1 MKGTLFAVWAPNAVS
16 VNIAGD
22 FNGWI
27 GRATIMHRMP
37 MSGIFELFVPGVE
50 AGTHYKYEIKVK
62 GGEVL
67 LKADPYGNSAEH
79 DPEGASVVADVSAFQ
94 WNDGDWMKERS
105 RFDDRKQP
113 VSIYETSLEE
123 WKSAEELVEFLA
135 EEDFT
140 HVELHPV
147 MEYLDDITGGYSTYA
162 YYAPTSRFGSVADF
176 RSW

>member
-1 MKGTLFAVWAPNAVS
+1 MS

-67 LKADPYGNSAEH
+67 LKADPYGNSADH
-79 DPEGASVVADVSAFQ
+79 DPEGASVVADVSAFS
-94 WNDGDWMKERS
+94 GMT
-105 RFDDRKQP
+105 
-113 VSIYETSLEE
+113 ET
-123 WKSAEELVEFLA
+123 
-135 EEDFT
+135 
-140 HVELHPV
+140 
-147 MEYLDDITGGYSTYA
+147 G
-162 YYAPTSRFGSVADF
+162 
-176 RSW
+176 

>member
-1 MKGTLFAVWAPNAVS
+1 MDGLDVQLLCIVCLCPVS
-16 VNIAGD
+16 L
-22 FNGWI
+22 
-27 GRATIMHRMP
+27 
-37 MSGIFELFVPGVE
+37 SCFVPGVE

-67 LKADPYGNSAEH
+67 LKADPYGNSADH

-140 HVELHPV
+140 LCGTPSC
-147 MEYLDDITGGYSTYA
+147 DGIPG
-162 YYAPTSRFGSVADF
+162 
-176 RSW
+176 

>member
-1 MKGTLFAVWAPNAVS
+1 
-16 VNIAGD
+16 
-22 FNGWI
+22 
-27 GRATIMHRMP
+27 
-37 MSGIFELFVPGVE
+37 
-50 AGTHYKYEIKVK
+50 
-62 GGEVL
+62 
-67 LKADPYGNSAEH
+67 
-79 DPEGASVVADVSAFQ
+79 
-94 WNDGDWMKERS
+94 MKERH

-176 RSW
+176 QKLVDALHQAGVGVILDWTPAQFRVMPPVWRNLTEHLFMRDRIRQKPFIRSGEHCSIITEARW